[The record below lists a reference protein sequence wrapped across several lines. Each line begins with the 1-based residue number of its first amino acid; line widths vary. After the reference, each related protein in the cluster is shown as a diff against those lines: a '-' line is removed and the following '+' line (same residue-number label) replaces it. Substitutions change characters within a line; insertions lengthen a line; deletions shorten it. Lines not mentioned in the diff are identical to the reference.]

1 MIKSAGAKMTLTINI
16 PQEIEQRLKTA
27 AMRLGL
33 DEAEYATRLIEQSLP
48 PVSQSVDQAT
58 LDLLASWDAEDLSDD
73 PAELARRER
82 DWTEFSTSMNKH
94 SLSARRVYP

>member
-1 MIKSAGAKMTLTINI
+1 MTLTINI

-27 AMRLGL
+27 ATRLGL

-58 LDLLASWDAEDLSDD
+58 LDLLASWDAGFPLRGTFRPRGDHPLVNVWLTHTINGS
-73 PAELARRER
+73 
-82 DWTEFSTSMNKH
+82 
-94 SLSARRVYP
+94 